1 MKKWMLSAAFVCFA
15 GQAMAYEI
23 TGKVISVA
31 DGDTLT
37 ILDETRTRHKIR
49 LADIDAPES
58 GQPYGNQAKQR
69 LRALTGDKQAR
80 ADCREKD
87 KYQRNVC
94 TVYVGDVD
102 VNADLVTGG
111 YAWVYER
118 YNNRDDLP
126 LMQKAAKQQGRGLW
140 SLPEAQIIRP
150 SDWRHG
156 QKNVQKQVQ
165 AAKEQQRAT
174 PSHSCG
180 SKHYCKEMSSCAEAK
195 FYLNQCGLTRLDRDG
210 DGIPCESLCQ

>member
-1 MKKWMLSAAFVCFA
+1 MSPA
-15 GQAMAYEI
+15 I
-23 TGKVISVA
+23 
-31 DGDTLT
+31 
-37 ILDETRTRHKIR
+37 
-49 LADIDAPES
+49 
-58 GQPYGNQAKQR
+58 N
-69 LRALTGDKQAR
+69 
-80 ADCREKD
+80 
-87 KYQRNVC
+87 
-94 TVYVGDVD
+94 
-102 VNADLVTGG
+102 LVTGG

-126 LMQKAAKQQGRGLW
+126 LMQKVAKQQGRGLW

-180 SKHYCKEMSSCAEAK
+180 SKHYCKEMSSCDEAK

-210 DGIPCESLCQ
+210 DGIPCESVCQ